1 MEKQIIHGDSFKL
14 LKDIPSESVQAII
27 TDPPYDFDHQQMDI
41 LNMEFLRISKGSV
54 IIFCPPENQ
63 WYSDDMPN
71 PEYCFWIKPI
81 STKNTSKR
89 YSRFIEMIMIYHKP
103 GAVWDSSRHWSQY
116 TNTFHDRVE
125 RKAVHPFT
133 KPLSLMRRLIENH
146 TNEGD
151 TILDPFAG
159 SGSTLRAASQ
169 CGRGYIGIEKDAI
182 IVDRMDINPA

>member
-1 MEKQIIHGDSFKL
+1 MQSQTIIHGNSFEL
-14 LKDIPSESVQAII
+14 LQDIPTNSVQAII
-27 TDPPYDFDHQQMDI
+27 TDPPYDFTHSDMDI
-41 LNMEFLRISKGSV
+41 LNMEFMRISKGSI

-63 WYSDDMPN
+63 WYSDDIPT
-71 PEYCFWIKPI
+71 PEYGFWVKPV

-89 YSRFIEMIMIYHKP
+89 YSRFVEMIMFYHKE

-125 RKAVHPFT
+125 AKMTHPFT

-151 TILDPFAG
+151 IILDPFAG
-159 SGSTLRAASQ
+159 SGATLRAAKSVN
-169 CGRGYIGIEKDAI
+169 RGFIGIEKDAEYFNNLHL
-182 IVDRMDINPA
+182 V